1 MQENPREREE
11 AGFTLLEL
19 IVVISIISLTLAWAL
34 PQFRRRTDKSS
45 VQTFTQA
52 LVSGLYSLR
61 ARQGTDG
68 SGCDIGFSSNYNFN
82 TSNTFGSAKDLFELN
97 HLNGKERDERLKCCD
112 SAQCWNEPGHLTWAK
127 PYRFLNLEGTPSS
140 EKVELQVSSNRYE
153 LSPPGTSAIAEPLVI
168 LVRSKNWN
176 QDSLRP
182 LPTLCVEV
190 TSNGVVR
197 KGKWNQNQNKCR
209 NSVARKK

>member
-1 MQENPREREE
+1 MKYNPQKSNKS
-11 AGFTLLEL
+11 GFTLLEL

-34 PQFRRRTDKSS
+34 PQFKRRMDKSS

-68 SGCDIGFSSNYNFN
+68 SGCDIGFSSKYNFN
-82 TSNTFGSAKDLFELN
+82 NGNTFGSAKDLFELN
-97 HLNGKERDERLKCCD
+97 HLNGNQRDERLKCCD
-112 SAQCWNEPGHLTWAK
+112 SAQCWNEPGDLTWAK
-127 PYRFLNLEGTPSS
+127 PYRFLNLEGSPSS
-140 EKVELQVSSNRYE
+140 ERVELQVSSERYE

-168 LVRSKNWN
+168 LVRSINWN

-182 LPTLCVEV
+182 LPTQCVEV

-197 KGKWNQNQNKCR
+197 KGTWVKT
-209 NSVARKK
+209 KKQCQ

>member
-1 MQENPREREE
+1 MKYNPQKSNKS
-11 AGFTLLEL
+11 GFTLLEL

-34 PQFRRRTDKSS
+34 PQFKRRMDKSS

-68 SGCDIGFSSNYNFN
+68 SGCDIGFSSKYNFN
-82 TSNTFGSAKDLFELN
+82 NGNTFGSAKDLFELN
-97 HLNGKERDERLKCCD
+97 HLNGNQRDERLKCCD
-112 SAQCWNEPGHLTWAK
+112 SAQCWNEPGDLTWAK
-127 PYRFLNLEGTPSS
+127 PYRFLNLEGSPSS
-140 EKVELQVSSNRYE
+140 ERVELQVSSERYE

-168 LVRSKNWN
+168 LVRSINWN

-182 LPTLCVEV
+182 LPTQCVEV

-197 KGKWNQNQNKCR
+197 KGTWDKT
-209 NSVARKK
+209 KKQCQ

>member
-1 MQENPREREE
+1 MQENPQKK
-11 AGFTLLEL
+11 AGKSGFTLLEL

-34 PQFRRRTDKSS
+34 PQFRRRLDQSS

-68 SGCDIGFSSNYNFN
+68 SGCDIRFSSTYNFN
-82 TSNTFGSAKDLFELN
+82 KGNTFGSAKDLFELN
-97 HLNGKERDERLKCCD
+97 HLNGKQRDERLKCCD
-112 SAQCWNEPGHLTWAK
+112 SAQCWNEPGNLTWSK
-127 PYRFLNLEGTPSS
+127 PYRFLNLEGLPSS
-140 EKVELQVSSNRYE
+140 KRIELQVSSDSYE

-168 LVRSKNWN
+168 LVRSIDWN

-182 LPTLCVEV
+182 LPTHCIEV

-197 KGKWNQNQNKCR
+197 KGTWNNNKKQCQ
-209 NSVARKK
+209 

>member
-1 MQENPREREE
+1 MQANPQKTEE

-19 IVVISIISLTLAWAL
+19 IVVICIISLTLAWAL
-34 PQFRRRTDKSS
+34 PQFRRRIEKLS
-45 VQTFTQA
+45 VQTFTQT

-68 SGCDIGFSSNYNFN
+68 SGCDIGFSSKYNFN
-82 TSNTFGSAKDLFELN
+82 NGNTFGSAKDLFELN
-97 HLNGKERDERLKCCD
+97 HLKGKERDDRLKCCD

-127 PYRFLNLEGTPSS
+127 PYRFLNLEGSPSS
-140 EKVELQVSSNRYE
+140 KRVELQVSSNRYE
-153 LSPPGTSAIAEPLVI
+153 LSPPGTSAIAEPLII
-168 LVRSKNWN
+168 LVRSQNWN

-197 KGKWNQNQNKCR
+197 KGKWNQNQKKCAD
-209 NSVARKK
+209 SVKR

>member
-1 MQENPREREE
+1 MQANPQKTEE

-19 IVVISIISLTLAWAL
+19 IVVICIISLTLAWAL
-34 PQFRRRTDKSS
+34 PQFRRRTEKLS
-45 VQTFTQA
+45 VQTFTQS

-68 SGCDIGFSSNYNFN
+68 SGCDIGFSSKYNFN
-82 TSNTFGSAKDLFELN
+82 NGNMFGLAKDLFELN

-127 PYRFLNLEGTPSS
+127 PYRFLNLEGSPSS
-140 EKVELQVSSNRYE
+140 KRVELQVSSHRYE
-153 LSPPGTSAIAEPLVI
+153 LSPPGTSAIAEPLII
-168 LVRSKNWN
+168 LVRSQKWN

-197 KGKWNQNQNKCR
+197 KGKWNQNQRTCAD
-209 NSVARKK
+209 SVKR

>member
-1 MQENPREREE
+1 MKYNPQKSNKS
-11 AGFTLLEL
+11 GFTLLEL

-34 PQFRRRTDKSS
+34 PQFKRRMDKSS

-68 SGCDIGFSSNYNFN
+68 SGCDIGFSSKYNFN
-82 TSNTFGSAKDLFELN
+82 NGNTFGSAKDLFELN
-97 HLNGKERDERLKCCD
+97 HLNGNQRDERLKCCD
-112 SAQCWNEPGHLTWAK
+112 SAQCWNEPGDLTWAK
-127 PYRFLNLEGTPSS
+127 PYRFLNLEGSPSS
-140 EKVELQVSSNRYE
+140 ERVELQVSSERYE

-168 LVRSKNWN
+168 LVRSINWN

-182 LPTLCVEV
+182 LPTQCIEV

-197 KGKWNQNQNKCR
+197 KGTWVKT
-209 NSVARKK
+209 KKQCQ

>member
-1 MQENPREREE
+1 MQANPQKTEE

-19 IVVISIISLTLAWAL
+19 IVVICIISLTLAWAL
-34 PQFRRRTDKSS
+34 PQFRRRTEKLS
-45 VQTFTQA
+45 VQTFTQT

-68 SGCDIGFSSNYNFN
+68 SGCDIGFSSKYNFN
-82 TSNTFGSAKDLFELN
+82 NGNTFGSAKDLFELN
-97 HLNGKERDERLKCCD
+97 HLNGKERDDRLKCCD

-127 PYRFLNLEGTPSS
+127 PYRFLNLEGSPSS
-140 EKVELQVSSNRYE
+140 KRVELQVSSNRYE
-153 LSPPGTSAIAEPLVI
+153 LSPPGTSAIAEPLII
-168 LVRSKNWN
+168 LVRSQNWN

-197 KGKWNQNQNKCR
+197 KGTWVKT
-209 NSVARKK
+209 KKQCQ

>member
-1 MQENPREREE
+1 MQRNSRKTEE

-19 IVVISIISLTLAWAL
+19 IVVICIISLTLAWAL
-34 PQFRRRTDKSS
+34 PQFRRRTEKLS

-52 LVSGLYSLR
+52 LISGLYSLR

-68 SGCDIGFSSNYNFN
+68 SGCDIGFSSKYNFN
-82 TSNTFGSAKDLFELN
+82 NGNTFGSAKDLFELN
-97 HLNGKERDERLKCCD
+97 HLNGKERDDRLKCCD

-127 PYRFLNLEGTPSS
+127 PYRFLNLEGSPSS
-140 EKVELQVSSNRYE
+140 KRVELQVSSNRYE
-153 LSPPGTSAIAEPLVI
+153 LSPPGTSAIAEPLII
-168 LVRSKNWN
+168 LVRSQNWN

-197 KGKWNQNQNKCR
+197 KGKWNQNQKKCTD
-209 NSVARKK
+209 SVKR

>member
-1 MQENPREREE
+1 MQYNPQKTNEC
-11 AGFTLLEL
+11 GFTLLEL

-34 PQFRRRTDKSS
+34 PQFKRRIEKTS

-52 LVSGLYSLR
+52 LVSGFYSLR

-68 SGCDIGFSSNYNFN
+68 SGCDMKFSSTYNFN
-82 TSNTFGSAKDLFELN
+82 KGTSFGSAKDLFELN
-97 HLNGKERDERLKCCD
+97 HLNGNQRDERLKCCD
-112 SAQCWNEPGHLTWAK
+112 SAQCWNEPGDLTWAK
-127 PYRFLNLEGTPSS
+127 PYRFLNLEGSPSS
-140 EKVELQVSSNRYE
+140 ERVELQVSSERYE

-168 LVRSKNWN
+168 LVRSINWN

-182 LPTLCVEV
+182 IPTQCIEA

-197 KGKWNQNQNKCR
+197 KGTWVKT
-209 NSVARKK
+209 KKQCQ

>member
-1 MQENPREREE
+1 MKYNPQKSNKS
-11 AGFTLLEL
+11 GFTLLEL

-34 PQFRRRTDKSS
+34 PQFKRRMDKSS

-68 SGCDIGFSSNYNFN
+68 SGCDIGFSSKYNFN
-82 TSNTFGSAKDLFELN
+82 NGNTFGSAKDLFELN
-97 HLNGKERDERLKCCD
+97 HLNGKQRDERLKCCD
-112 SAQCWNEPGHLTWAK
+112 SAQCWNEPGDLTWAK
-127 PYRFLNLEGTPSS
+127 PYRFLNLEGSPSS
-140 EKVELQVSSNRYE
+140 ERVELQVSSERYE

-168 LVRSKNWN
+168 LVRSINWN

-182 LPTLCVEV
+182 IPTQCIEV

-197 KGKWNQNQNKCR
+197 KGTWVKT
-209 NSVARKK
+209 KKQCQ

>member
-1 MQENPREREE
+1 MQANPQKTEE

-19 IVVISIISLTLAWAL
+19 IVVICIISLTLAWAL
-34 PQFRRRTDKSS
+34 PQFRRRTEKLS
-45 VQTFTQA
+45 VQMFTQT

-68 SGCDIGFSSNYNFN
+68 SGCDIGFSSKYNFN
-82 TSNTFGSAKDLFELN
+82 NGNTFGSAKDLFELN
-97 HLNGKERDERLKCCD
+97 HLKGKEREDRLKCCD

-127 PYRFLNLEGTPSS
+127 PYRFLNLEGSPSS
-140 EKVELQVSSNRYE
+140 KRVELQVSSNRYE
-153 LSPPGTSAIAEPLVI
+153 LSPPGTSAIAEPLII
-168 LVRSKNWN
+168 LVRSQNWN

-197 KGKWNQNQNKCR
+197 KGKWNQNQKKCAD
-209 NSVARKK
+209 SVKR

>member
-1 MQENPREREE
+1 MQANPQKTEE

-19 IVVISIISLTLAWAL
+19 IVVICIISLTLAWAL
-34 PQFRRRTDKSS
+34 PQFRRRTEKLS
-45 VQTFTQA
+45 VQMFTQT

-68 SGCDIGFSSNYNFN
+68 SGCDIGFSSKYNFKN
-82 TSNTFGSAKDLFELN
+82 GNTFGSAKDLFELN
-97 HLNGKERDERLKCCD
+97 HLNGKERDDRLKCCD

-127 PYRFLNLEGTPSS
+127 PYRFLNLEGSPSS
-140 EKVELQVSSNRYE
+140 KRVELQVSSNRYE
-153 LSPPGTSAIAEPLVI
+153 LSPPGTSAIAEPLII
-168 LVRSKNWN
+168 LVRSQNWN

-197 KGKWNQNQNKCR
+197 KGKWNQNQKKCAD
-209 NSVARKK
+209 SVKR

>member
-1 MQENPREREE
+1 MKYNPQKSNKS
-11 AGFTLLEL
+11 GFTLLEL

-34 PQFRRRTDKSS
+34 PQFKRRMDKSS
-45 VQTFTQA
+45 LQTYTQA

-68 SGCDIGFSSNYNFN
+68 SGCDIGFSSKYNFN
-82 TSNTFGSAKDLFELN
+82 NGNTFGSAKDLFELN
-97 HLNGKERDERLKCCD
+97 HLNGNQRDERLKCCD
-112 SAQCWNEPGHLTWAK
+112 SAQCWNEPGDLTWAK
-127 PYRFLNLEGTPSS
+127 PYRFLNLEGSPSS
-140 EKVELQVSSNRYE
+140 ERVELQVSSERYE

-168 LVRSKNWN
+168 LVRSINWN

-182 LPTLCVEV
+182 LPTQCVEV

-197 KGKWNQNQNKCR
+197 KGTWVKT
-209 NSVARKK
+209 KKQCQ

>member
-1 MQENPREREE
+1 MKYNPQKSNKS
-11 AGFTLLEL
+11 GFTLLEL

-34 PQFRRRTDKSS
+34 PQFKRRMDKSS

-68 SGCDIGFSSNYNFN
+68 SGCDIGFSSKYNFN
-82 TSNTFGSAKDLFELN
+82 NGNTFGSAKDIFELN
-97 HLNGKERDERLKCCD
+97 HLNGKQRDERLKCCD
-112 SAQCWNEPGHLTWAK
+112 SAQCWNEPGDLTWAK
-127 PYRFLNLEGTPSS
+127 PYRFLNLEGSPSS
-140 EKVELQVSSNRYE
+140 ERVELQVSSERYE

-168 LVRSKNWN
+168 LVRSINWN

-182 LPTLCVEV
+182 LPTQCVEV

-197 KGKWNQNQNKCR
+197 KGTWVKT
-209 NSVARKK
+209 KKQCQ

>member
-1 MQENPREREE
+1 MQAKPRRAGEV
-11 AGFTLLEL
+11 GFTLLEL
-19 IVVISIISLTLAWAL
+19 IVVICIISLTLAWAL
-34 PQFRRRTDKSS
+34 PQFRRRIEKLS
-45 VQTFTQA
+45 VQTFTQT

-68 SGCDIGFSSNYNFN
+68 SGCDIGFSSKYNFHK
-82 TSNTFGSAKDLFELN
+82 SNTYGSAKDLFELN
-97 HLNGKERDERLKCCD
+97 HLNRKERDERLKCCD

-127 PYRFLNLEGTPSS
+127 PYRFLNLEGSPSS
-140 EKVELQVSSNRYE
+140 KRVELQVSSDRYE

-168 LVRSKNWN
+168 LVRSINWN
-176 QDSLRP
+176 QDSRRP

-197 KGKWNQNQNKCR
+197 KGKWNTNMKQCK
-209 NSVARKK
+209 

>member
-1 MQENPREREE
+1 MQANPQKTEE

-19 IVVISIISLTLAWAL
+19 IVVICIISLTLAWAL
-34 PQFRRRTDKSS
+34 PQFRRRTEKLS
-45 VQTFTQA
+45 VQTFTQS

-68 SGCDIGFSSNYNFN
+68 SGCDIGFSSKYNFN
-82 TSNTFGSAKDLFELN
+82 NGNMFGLAKDLFELN

-127 PYRFLNLEGTPSS
+127 PYRFLNLEGSPSS
-140 EKVELQVSSNRYE
+140 KRVELQVSSHRYE
-153 LSPPGTSAIAEPLVI
+153 LSPPGTSAIAEPLII
-168 LVRSKNWN
+168 LVRSQNWN

-197 KGKWNQNQNKCR
+197 KGKWNQNQKKCAD
-209 NSVARKK
+209 SVKR

>member
-1 MQENPREREE
+1 MQANPRETEE

-19 IVVISIISLTLAWAL
+19 IVVICIISLTLAWAL
-34 PQFRRRTDKSS
+34 PQFKRRIDKSS

-68 SGCDIGFSSNYNFN
+68 SGCDIGFSSKYNFN
-82 TSNTFGSAKDLFELN
+82 NGNTFGSAKDLFELN
-97 HLNGKERDERLKCCD
+97 HLNGNQRDERLKCCD
-112 SAQCWNEPGHLTWAK
+112 SAQCWNEPGDLTWAK
-127 PYRFLNLEGTPSS
+127 PYRFLNLEGSPSS
-140 EKVELQVSSNRYE
+140 ERVELQVSSERYE

-168 LVRSKNWN
+168 LVRSINWN

-182 LPTLCVEV
+182 LPTQCIEV

-197 KGKWNQNQNKCR
+197 KGTWVKT
-209 NSVARKK
+209 KKQCQ

>member
-1 MQENPREREE
+1 MQENPRIKEK

-19 IVVISIISLTLAWAL
+19 VVVICIISLTLTWAL
-34 PQFRRRTDKSS
+34 PQFKRRMDQSS
-45 VQTFTQA
+45 VKTFTQA

-82 TSNTFGSAKDLFELN
+82 NTNTFGSVKNLFELN
-97 HLNGKERDERLKCCD
+97 HLNSKDRDGRLKCCD
-112 SAQCWNEPGHLTWAK
+112 SAQCWNAPGHLTWAK
-127 PYRFLNLEGTPSS
+127 PYRFLNLEGSPSS
-140 EKVELQVSSNRYE
+140 KRVELQVSSNSYE
-153 LSPPGTSAIAEPLVI
+153 LSPPGTSPIAEPLII

-182 LPTLCVEV
+182 LPTQCIEV
-190 TSNGVVR
+190 TANGVVR
-197 KGKWNQNQNKCR
+197 QGKWNNNKQCQ
-209 NSVARKK
+209 

>member
-1 MQENPREREE
+1 MQANPQKTEE

-19 IVVISIISLTLAWAL
+19 IVVICIISLTLAWAL
-34 PQFRRRTDKSS
+34 PQFRRRTEKLS
-45 VQTFTQA
+45 VQTFTQS

-68 SGCDIGFSSNYNFN
+68 SGCDIGFSSKYNFN
-82 TSNTFGSAKDLFELN
+82 NGNMFGLAKDLFELN

-127 PYRFLNLEGTPSS
+127 PYRFLNLEGSPSS
-140 EKVELQVSSNRYE
+140 KRVELQVSSHRYE
-153 LSPPGTSAIAEPLVI
+153 LSPPGTSAIAEPLII
-168 LVRSKNWN
+168 LVRSQKWN

-197 KGKWNQNQNKCR
+197 KGKWNQNQKKCTD
-209 NSVARKK
+209 SVKR